1 MDLDHLELHEGQE
14 WRNILIRQK
23 QQEINIRTQENYDR
37 TVALQSQGKLWTPKS
52 AINVAPHV
60 QAKRVHL
67 HPLSFYQ
74 ANLMQQRINNVYN
87 AELKGWHESRD
98 KKIEQN
104 VTNAKNRH
112 NKERDLLN
120 KKIQITVEDYNNKW
134 RNDKIS
140 LQQRYNLQLK

>member
-1 MDLDHLELHEGQE
+1 
-14 WRNILIRQK
+14 
-23 QQEINIRTQENYDR
+23 
-37 TVALQSQGKLWTPKS
+37 
-52 AINVAPHV
+52 
-60 QAKRVHL
+60 
-67 HPLSFYQ
+67 
-74 ANLMQQRINNVYN
+74 MQQRINNVYN
-87 AELKGWHESRD
+87 AELKAWHESRD

-104 VTNAKNRH
+104 VTNTKNRH